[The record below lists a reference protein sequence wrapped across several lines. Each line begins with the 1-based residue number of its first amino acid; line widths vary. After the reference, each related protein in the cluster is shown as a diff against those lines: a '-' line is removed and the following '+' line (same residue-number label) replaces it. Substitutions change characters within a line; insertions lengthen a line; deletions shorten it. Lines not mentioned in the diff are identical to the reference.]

1 MTLQTII
8 SLGKFELLLRKMV
21 QKAEV
26 LGITQ
31 PSLSRKQKLP
41 AKLLNGNEASLCDA
55 LSDLRHLKTH
65 LFCGYRYSE

>member
-1 MTLQTII
+1 MTLQAII

-31 PSLSRKQKLP
+31 PSLSHKQKLP
-41 AKLLNGNEASLCDA
+41 AKLLKGNEASLCDA

>member
-8 SLGKFELLLRKMV
+8 SLRKFELLLRKMV

-41 AKLLNGNEASLCDA
+41 AKLLNGNEASLCNA
-55 LSDLRHLKTH
+55 LSDLRHFKDAFILR
-65 LFCGYRYSE
+65 L